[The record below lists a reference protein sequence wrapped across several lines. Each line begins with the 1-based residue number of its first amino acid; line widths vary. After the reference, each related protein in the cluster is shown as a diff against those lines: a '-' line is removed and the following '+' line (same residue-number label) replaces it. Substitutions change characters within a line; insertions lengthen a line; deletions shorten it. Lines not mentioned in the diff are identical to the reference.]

1 MDSGLRALLLGAGTV
16 ITCIVISLAF
26 YITRG
31 SRDTATSAFSNISKI
46 NAEFNESDK
55 VMYDGLSVAGSEVI
69 NVINKYKNEKLSIV
83 VRTKKSEI
91 NYGYDITGNNADGW
105 ELDKASTRSINNA
118 KDIKDLAYIN
128 QSSQFTGEILRDK
141 NNTIT
146 GIKFTQE

>member
-1 MDSGLRALLLGAGTV
+1 MDSGLKALLLGAGTV

-69 NVINKYKNEKLSIV
+69 NVINKYKNDQLSIIV
-83 VRTKKSEI
+83 STKKSVTY
-91 NYGYDITGNNADGW
+91 YGYNTIVTDGVYS
-105 ELDKASTRSINNA
+105 LGTASSSSINDA
-118 KDIKDLAYIN
+118 KKITHSAYIN
-128 QSSQFTGEILRDK
+128 QSAQFTGEVLRDS
-141 NNTIT
+141 NNTVI